1 MASAK
6 LSRTTTTPTSADIG
20 TMSFWMKRSAIDL
33 NNHYIISNYTDGSNY
48 GYIRFKSGDQLQAF
62 GNQSQDE
69 KRTNRLFRDTSAWYH
84 IVLRVDTTQ
93 STASDRVR
101 MYINGVQETSFST
114 NSNVSQNTDYDLF
127 KSGGTMIIGHIQSG
141 TATYFDGEL
150 AHFHYVDGQSYAP
163 TVFGETDATTGIWKP
178 KTSPGISQANYGNN
192 GFFLK
197 FDNSANMGLDSSG
210 NSHNLT
216 TSGTIIQN
224 KDTPSNVYA
233 TLNPLDYSPNP
244 ATLQNCN
251 TSYNKSSTGSG
262 HNASMTGTLGV
273 MTGKWYYE
281 FKPTN
286 TSAFVVGMMRTNHGL
301 PNGEGY
307 YAADAGSYGIRADG
321 KMVAGSES
329 SVSGYSYSANDI
341 FGMAYDFNNGKFYVH
356 VNGTYL
362 TSGDPT
368 SGSTGTGSL
377 GNIALGSNI
386 YVPFVS
392 NANYDQ
398 TNLMH
403 FNFGNGF
410 FGTTAISSAGSNGN
424 GSLFEYDV
432 PTGYYALNTK
442 NIGTQ
447 S

>member
-1 MASAK
+1 MASARLTRTLGTPTNRKK
-6 LSRTTTTPTSADIG
+6 LTASMWLKKSFDGSEKHFFGMGASGGYLDFRFASTGELELYHYNSGYQFRLTTTR
-20 TMSFWMKRSAIDL
+20 K
-33 NNHYIISNYTDGSNY
+33 
-48 GYIRFKSGDQLQAF
+48 
-62 GNQSQDE
+62 
-69 KRTNRLFRDTSAWYH
+69 FRDINAWYH
-84 IVLRVDTTQ
+84 LVFAIDTTLG
-93 STASDRVR
+93 TANDRFKV
-101 MYINGVQETSFST
+101 YVNGVQETVFT
-114 NSNVSQNTDYDLF
+114 NRTNPSQNYDLGANA
-127 KSGGTMIIGHIQSG
+127 SGNTISVGNYGTNTGNS
-141 TATYFDGEL
+141 FDGQM
-150 AHFHYVDGQSYAP
+150 AHFNFIDGLQLTP
-163 TVFGETDATTGIWKP
+163 TSFGQTDATTGIWKP
-178 KTSPGISQANYGNN
+178 KTAPSVTYGTN

-197 FDNSANMGLDSSG
+197 FDNAANMGLDSGGGS
-210 NSHNLT
+210 NNMT

-307 YAADAGSYGIRADG
+307 YGADAGSYGIRADG

>member
-442 NIGTQ
+442 NLGTQ